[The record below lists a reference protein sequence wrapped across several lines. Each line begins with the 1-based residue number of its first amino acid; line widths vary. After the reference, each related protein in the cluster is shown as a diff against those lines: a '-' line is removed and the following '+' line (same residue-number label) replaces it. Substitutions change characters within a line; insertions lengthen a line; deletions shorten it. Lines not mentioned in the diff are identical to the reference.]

1 MRLAR
6 ITIVSLALM
15 TGFIYG
21 QAVVGVGDN
30 GGNQNLC
37 YRFGP
42 ISEKCTFTVPERGG
56 SATGTSFAAISP
68 SSDRINAG
76 VSVAVD
82 NYSTVSTMGTYSQAS
97 WPDNFT
103 VGNYPAG
110 ASLFAAG
117 STASSQT
124 GQFNQISFSLTMQDY
139 DNGAC
144 YIVAFGPGSCS
155 ATVPLQQGPHVTFSL
170 NLSGSSSASC
180 NTLGCVASSAF
191 AGSAKVI
198 ALRVVDSSG
207 NPVPGATITTS
218 SGHNYPSHFAS
229 RLQLRV
235 V

>member
-1 MRLAR
+1 
-6 ITIVSLALM
+6 
-15 TGFIYG
+15 
-21 QAVVGVGDN
+21 
-30 GGNQNLC
+30 
-37 YRFGP
+37 
-42 ISEKCTFTVPERGG
+42 
-56 SATGTSFAAISP
+56 
-68 SSDRINAG
+68 
-76 VSVAVD
+76 
-82 NYSTVSTMGTYSQAS
+82 MGTYSQAS

-198 ALRVVDSSG
+198 ALRVVESSG